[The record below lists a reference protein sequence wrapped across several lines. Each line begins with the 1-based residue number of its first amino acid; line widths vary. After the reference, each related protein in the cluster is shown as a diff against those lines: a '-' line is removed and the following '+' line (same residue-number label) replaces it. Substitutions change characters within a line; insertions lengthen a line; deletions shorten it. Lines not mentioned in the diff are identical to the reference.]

1 VFIIVASRRK
11 KKVGNDLN
19 KEDPRCTWSQE
30 YEVKENSVGEKNLS
44 KKLERSPLGQTV
56 QT

>member
-30 YEVKENSVGEKNLS
+30 YEVKVQWEKKR
-44 KKLERSPLGQTV
+44 KKPFKKT
-56 QT
+56 